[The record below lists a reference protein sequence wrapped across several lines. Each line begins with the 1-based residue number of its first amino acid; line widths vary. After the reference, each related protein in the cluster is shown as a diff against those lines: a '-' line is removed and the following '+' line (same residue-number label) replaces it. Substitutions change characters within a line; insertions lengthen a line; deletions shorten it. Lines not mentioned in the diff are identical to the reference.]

1 MTKILSETPRFE
13 CLSETLLEALLIRLT
28 DNIKDCSHLPAI
40 VGIFI
45 WFILVSYKIK
55 TKPPRFYV
63 LESAAIAR
71 QRRTQCVV
79 VLKSGGQ
86 FPETLS
92 AQELLPGWQMG
103 GGVSLVLL
111 CWWFICGF
119 CLLYS
124 MLLVCCR
131 LSKGNTFYLL
141 FLREIL
147 KSGLLR
153 LTTWC
158 DILSCSHDLHFL
170 VFGHHRFDDL
180 IDKEVDFI
188 ENCRKC
194 LGQAETEKQNIE
206 NTHTITVE
214 EKDCSCNCEQES
226 GGWRDHLELIL
237 PRLCFCAVSQVQS

>member
-1 MTKILSETPRFE
+1 MCWRARQLRGRGGHS
-13 CLSETLLEALLIRLT
+13 ALLSL
-28 DNIKDCSHLPAI
+28 K
-40 VGIFI
+40 VGGSS
-45 WFILVSYKIK
+45 LRHCLHKNY
-55 TKPPRFYV
+55 Y
-63 LESAAIAR
+63 L
-71 QRRTQCVV
+71 
-79 VLKSGGQ
+79 GGR
-86 FPETLS
+86 
-92 AQELLPGWQMG
+92 WG
-103 GGVSLVLL
+103 GGMSLVLL

-124 MLLVCCR
+124 LLLVCFR

-141 FLREIL
+141 FLRDIL

-158 DILSCSHDLHFL
+158 DILSCSHDLDFL
-170 VFGHHRFDDL
+170 VSGHHRFGYL

-214 EKDCSCNCEQES
+214 DKDCSCNCEQES

>member
-1 MTKILSETPRFE
+1 M
-13 CLSETLLEALLIRLT
+13 
-28 DNIKDCSHLPAI
+28 
-40 VGIFI
+40 
-45 WFILVSYKIK
+45 K
-55 TKPPRFYV
+55 TKPPRFDV
-63 LESAAIAR
+63 LASAAIAR
-71 QRRTQCVV
+71 HRRTQCVV

-86 FPETLS
+86 FPDTLS

-103 GGVSLVLL
+103 GGVIGPPLLVLYL
-111 CWWFICGF
+111 WL

-124 MLLVCCR
+124 LLLVCCR

-141 FLREIL
+141 FLRDIL

-158 DILSCSHDLHFL
+158 DILSCSHYLHFL
-170 VFGHHRFDDL
+170 VSGHHRFDDL

-206 NTHTITVE
+206 NTHT
-214 EKDCSCNCEQES
+214 S
-226 GGWRDHLELIL
+226 GRQGLFMQLWARIWRLKRSSRINSAKALLLRSEPSPVIMLTPGTAPPTPKLISKL
-237 PRLCFCAVSQVQS
+237 S